1 MRFLHFTETFRM
13 MIPVNGG
20 FVYVSVKYVED
31 ALKEAIQRKTLQTL
45 QTNRN
50 TKSKNRK
57 KFM

>member
-1 MRFLHFTETFRM
+1 

-20 FVYVSVKYVED
+20 FVYVCVKYVED
-31 ALKEAIQRKTLQTL
+31 ELKEAIQRKTLQTL

>member
-1 MRFLHFTETFRM
+1 
-13 MIPVNGG
+13 MIVNGG
-20 FVYVSVKYVED
+20 FVYVCVKYVED

-50 TKSKNRK
+50 TKSKKRK